1 MKPSSR
7 QAGPA
12 SRSDVRG
19 DTTERDV
26 EELWHRA
33 PRLTLP
39 IPAVREFQK
48 RYETAVPD
56 LPVAA
61 VVDLVSRRAPW
72 LDMVELIERSAPH
85 GFLIYFR
92 NDVHPVMALA
102 GDRADCV
109 AYLMG
114 NHIIAERMF
123 RHDPRAMMYAPLHTV
138 TWGRQ
143 TRRRVVHNRPA
154 EPTIRKLRHSRDHRG
169 RHRAR
174 PQARRPPGHARGP
187 RPHRPPRMTESCV
200 ARATRIPS
208 PAIVA
213 VSRAAR
219 PVSLLVALARA
230 IAQLA
235 APPDDYRHSRSGVSE
250 GLRRLLRIVR
260 WGRDRRR
267 SFRRHPHVGTEHL
280 AESVAAEC
288 GVLEPDFRNR
298 YEEKPTYS
306 SV

>member
-7 QAGPA
+7 QASEA

-19 DTTERDV
+19 DATERDV
-26 EELWHRA
+26 EELWYRA

-72 LDMVELIERSAPH
+72 SDMVELIERSAPH

-102 GDRADCV
+102 DDRADCV

-138 TWGRQ
+138 IWEDKRGDAWFTVDQPSQQFASFGIPEI
-143 TRRRVVHNRPA
+143 TEVGIELDHKLATLLDTLAVPV
-154 EPTIRKLRHSRDHRG
+154 PTDLR
-169 RHRAR
+169 
-174 PQARRPPGHARGP
+174 
-187 RPHRPPRMTESCV
+187 E
-200 ARATRIPS
+200 
-208 PAIVA
+208 
-213 VSRAAR
+213 
-219 PVSLLVALARA
+219 
-230 IAQLA
+230 
-235 APPDDYRHSRSGVSE
+235 
-250 GLRRLLRIVR
+250 
-260 WGRDRRR
+260 
-267 SFRRHPHVGTEHL
+267 
-280 AESVAAEC
+280 
-288 GVLEPDFRNR
+288 
-298 YEEKPTYS
+298 
-306 SV
+306 